1 MRHLRHNKKFGRSK
15 SHREALIP
23 MLVTGLIKAES
34 ITTTLQKAKEARQL
48 AEKLVTKSRVKTL
61 ASRRLIV
68 AWLGDEAAAKK
79 LIEQTTPTFGDRP
92 GGYTRI
98 TKIGPRRGD
107 GAEMAILAWVTEKY
121 EPKAAETAP
130 VETSEVSA

>member
-1 MRHLRHNKKFGRSK
+1 MRHLRQNKKFGRSK

-34 ITTTLQKAKEARQL
+34 ITTTLQKAKVARQL
-48 AEKLVTKSRVKTL
+48 AEKLVTKAKTKSIP
-61 ASRRLIV
+61 ARRLI
-68 AWLGDEAAAKK
+68 AASLRDEAAAKK
-79 LIEQTTPTFGDRP
+79 LMEVTAPTFGDRP
-92 GGYTRI
+92 GGFTRI

-121 EPKAAETAP
+121 EPKAKTETAP
-130 VETSEVSA
+130 ETEPAS